1 MMRQVLAFIMAGGKG
16 ERLYPLTK
24 DRAKPAVP
32 FGGIYRIIDFTL
44 SNCINSGIRKIHVL
58 IQYKS
63 FSLQRHL
70 RMGWHIFE
78 SELGEYIDVMP
89 AQQRVDE
96 HWYLGTADA
105 VYQNIYSIEQE
116 RPDDVFVLAG
126 DHVYKMNY
134 ADMLRFHRAHEADV
148 TVSVLEM
155 GHEQAKGFGIVEVD
169 DQHRLVGFEE
179 KPPRPKTIP
188 GDPQHCY
195 VSMGIYLFR
204 RAALEKVLV
213 EDAKRT
219 ESTHD
224 FGRDVIPGMLRSF
237 RVFAYNFSAEGGSPP
252 KADQP
257 LADVSPALHTTLE
270 PGRVGGQDE
279 HAPAAKYWR
288 DIGTL
293 DAYYEANMD
302 LVHVTPQCNLYVRSW
317 PIRTYH
323 EQWPPAKTVFADEA
337 TGRMGALFD
346 SLVSN
351 GCVIS
356 GGRVHRSIL
365 SPNVRINSFSEVSD
379 SILMEGVEVGRY
391 AKIRHAIIDKD
402 VVIPRYAQ
410 IGYHLE
416 EDRRHFHV
424 TEGGVVVVAKGTVV
438 EEPRP
443 AVSLV
448 GT

>member
-1 MMRQVLAFIMAGGKG
+1 MNMRQVLTFIMAGGKG

-58 IQYKS
+58 TQYKS

-78 SELGEYIDVMP
+78 SELGEYIDVIP

-96 HWYLGTADA
+96 RWYLGTADA
-105 VYQNIYSIEQE
+105 IYQNIYSIEQE
-116 RPDDVFVLAG
+116 RPEQVLVLAG
-126 DHVYKMNY
+126 AHVYKMNY
-134 ADMLRFHRAHEADV
+134 ADMHAFHQRHHADV
-148 TVSVLEM
+148 TVGVLEM
-155 GHEQAKGFGIVEVD
+155 ESQRAQGFGIVQAN
-169 DQHRLVGFEE
+169 DQYQMIGFEE
-179 KPPRPKTIP
+179 KPNIPKTIP
-188 GDPQHCY
+188 GNPDRCY
-195 VSMGIYLFR
+195 VSMGIYLFNR
-204 RAALEKVLV
+204 VALEEMLI
-213 EDAKRT
+213 EDAKCA

-224 FGRDVIPGMLRSF
+224 FGRDVIPRTLSRFKIM
-237 RVFAYNFSAEGGSPP
+237 AYNF
-252 KADQP
+252 K
-257 LADVSPALHTTLE
+257 
-270 PGRVGGQDE
+270 DE
-279 HAPAAKYWR
+279 NKKESKYWR

-293 DAYYEANMD
+293 DAYYEANLD
-302 LVHVTPQCNLYVRSW
+302 LVQVTPLFNLYDREW

-323 EQWPPAKTVFADEA
+323 EQWPPAKTVFADEV
-337 TGRMGALFD
+337 TGRLGLMVD
-346 SLVSN
+346 SLVAN
-351 GCVIS
+351 GCILS
-356 GGRVHRSIL
+356 GGRVQRCVL
-365 SPNVRINSFSEVSD
+365 SPNVRVNSFAQVHD

-391 AKIRHAIIDKD
+391 AKIQRAIIDKD
-402 VVIPRYAQ
+402 VVIPRYAE

-416 EDRRHFHV
+416 DDQRRFTV
-424 TEGGVVVVAKGTVV
+424 TERGVVVVAKGTVI